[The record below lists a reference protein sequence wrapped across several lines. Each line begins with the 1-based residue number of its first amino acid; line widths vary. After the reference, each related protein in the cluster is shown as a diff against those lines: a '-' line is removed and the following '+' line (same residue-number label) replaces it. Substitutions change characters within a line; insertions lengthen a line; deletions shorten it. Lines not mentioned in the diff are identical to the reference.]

1 MQIVR
6 FCTLTLAYGRWWRLT
21 GAYCVGERGMQ
32 AMELARRHGLT
43 DERIV
48 AARPYAPAGRSGLPP
63 GLVYLYCGAYVQGG
77 LGTADSS
84 AECSPAG
91 RMSPSWPSA
100 TG

>member
-1 MQIVR
+1 
-6 FCTLTLAYGRWWRLT
+6 
-21 GAYCVGERGMQ
+21 MQ
-32 AMELARRHGLT
+32 AMELAQRHGWT

-48 AARPYAPAGRSGLPP
+48 AARPYAPAGR
-63 GLVYLYCGAYVQGG
+63 

-84 AECSPAG
+84 AACSPAG